1 MKSLIA
7 PLLLLAMIAAA
18 PAPSPAPTYDPHSYD
33 DEAMHFQA
41 PADYLL
47 GGRQAVDSTKLD
59 KSTVVAV
66 WAKFP
71 GQANQRTITISVEP
85 YDGKDVKGYEVF
97 TENELRGQI
106 DGVFIGSKAPMTL
119 VNGMP
124 AYFLSITS
132 GSGFDAVKIY
142 EVIWFDGLRGVAIS
156 IRGRLGEITETEA
169 KTALHDAS
177 AVRFPMGRL

>member
-7 PLLLLAMIAAA
+7 PFLLLALIAA
-18 PAPSPAPTYDPHSYD
+18 APSPAPTFDPHSYD

-47 GGRQAVDSTKLD
+47 GGRQAVDSTKLE

-71 GQANQRTITISVEP
+71 GQPNQRTITISLEP
-85 YDGKDVKGYEVF
+85 YDGKDVKGYEVY

-106 DGVFIGSKAPMTL
+106 DGVFIGSKTPMTL
-119 VNGMP
+119 TNGMP

-156 IRGRLGEITETEA
+156 IRGRLGEITEAEA
-169 KTALHDAS
+169 KAALHDAS
-177 AVRFPMGRL
+177 AVRFPVGRL

>member
-7 PLLLLAMIAAA
+7 PLLLLALIAA
-18 PAPSPAPTYDPHSYD
+18 APSPAPTYDPRSYD
-33 DEAMHFQA
+33 DEAMHFRA

-71 GQANQRTITISVEP
+71 GQANQRTITISLEP

-106 DGVFIGSKAPMTL
+106 DGVFIGSKTPMTL
-119 VNGMP
+119 TNGMP

-156 IRGRLGEITETEA
+156 IRGRLGEITEAEA
-169 KTALHDAS
+169 KAALHDAS